1 MERTH
6 GITKRLPLSGGDKPS
21 TVYHTPLAEYLHRTS
36 TTIGI
41 GAAKP
46 GDWAM
51 RETQSRQVIML
62 LSAKFQMAATPAPT
76 RLAIR

>member
-1 MERTH
+1 MDRTH
-6 GITKRLPLSGGDKPS
+6 GMTKRLSLSGDDKAS
-21 TVYHTPLAEYLHRTS
+21 TVYHTTHAEHLRRPS
-36 TTIGI
+36 TTFGI
-41 GAAKP
+41 GATTP
-46 GDWAM
+46 GN